1 MLATLKHLPPFRT
14 TLLNSIHMPA
24 CRHAMPTC
32 MSKMYLK
39 ITMLKNELLL
49 CPSSA
54 HLHSSPYLLAALSFQ
69 LLRPQTRRHL
79 VISSILS
86 HSLHQIN
93 QKIILALS
101 SKFCILIF
109 FLINNTTT
117 SITLLVLI

>member
-79 VISSILS
+79 VISSIS